1 MDQELAPHGC
11 VRPISANQTRT
22 TSTCA
27 SILPRAT
34 PCGASQGNRWFHDQL
49 PASVNLKP
57 LRPVFPPVRRVGSD
71 LGCPVAGR
79 PGRRTQRDDAGTPG
93 LGRFPPIRV
102 NVTDAPRPRTPR
114 AVEGPSS
121 GPPPAS
127 LGRAAGWRS
136 AFRRR
141 AHPSSPARPLH
152 APEWCRCASWGRVLP
167 LRRRCKEQTT
177 RGIDNPR
184 TPDLAHSEHANIS
197 VRNPH
202 PQANTAWRAER
213 TPDGRRVPRERRA
226 RVGVHAEVD
235 SLALV
240 RTHRAPFRH
249 RRPRLGVGAPSAS
262 ASDLARRA
270 TTPLARNEGHRRR
283 ELGCFLPRERIFS
296 G

>member
-1 MDQELAPHGC
+1 MDQELTPHGC
-11 VRPISANQTRT
+11 VRPISAYQTRT
-22 TSTCA
+22 TPTCA

-34 PCGASQGNRWFHDQL
+34 PCGASRGDCWFHDQL

-114 AVEGPSS
+114 AAEGPSS

-136 AFRRR
+136 AFRRS

-184 TPDLAHSEHANIS
+184 TPDLAHSEHANLWFGIRIRERMRRGEPS
-197 VRNPH
+197 ARPTGVGCRVSGALGPGCTPRSILSPSFAHTEH
-202 PQANTAWRAER
+202 PFVTAGRAS
-213 TPDGRRVPRERRA
+213 GLVPRP
-226 RVGVHAEVD
+226 
-235 SLALV
+235 LL
-240 RTHRAPFRH
+240 P
-249 RRPRLGVGAPSAS
+249 
-262 ASDLARRA
+262 
-270 TTPLARNEGHRRR
+270 TT
-283 ELGCFLPRERIFS
+283 
-296 G
+296 

>member
-27 SILPRAT
+27 SILPRVT

-49 PASVNLKP
+49 PASVDLKP

-79 PGRRTQRDDAGTPG
+79 PGRRTQGDDAGTPG

-102 NVTDAPRPRTPR
+102 NVIDAPRPRTPR

-127 LGRAAGWRS
+127 LGRAAGLRS

-167 LRRRCKEQTT
+167 LRRRCKEQ
-177 RGIDNPR
+177 
-184 TPDLAHSEHANIS
+184 
-197 VRNPH
+197 
-202 PQANTAWRAER
+202 
-213 TPDGRRVPRERRA
+213 RRA
-226 RVGVHAEVD
+226 GSITREHRT
-235 SLALV
+235 SLIPNT
-240 RTHRAPFRH
+240 RIFRFGIRIRKRI
-249 RRPRLGVGAPSAS
+249 RRGEPSARPTGVGCRVSGALGSGCTPRSILSPSFAHTEHPSVTAGRAS
-262 ASDLARRA
+262 GLEPRPLLPA
-270 TTPLARNEGHRRR
+270 T
-283 ELGCFLPRERIFS
+283 
-296 G
+296 